1 MDQKRITSKFIHSFL
16 EKIGVKL
23 DPYKIK
29 KYVDFSFIIIEKAI
43 VNLQKL
49 QYVYFDFYSDII
61 KNEIALAGISK
72 DKKIL
77 HIGCGPIPATSIL
90 IAKKTDA
97 QITCIDKDPNSIK
110 KATLC
115 VSYNGL
121 SEKINVVNS
130 NAESFAADDYDIIIV
145 SQGVNPIKKILNLIN
160 KSIKD
165 DACVI
170 YRTSFSPSGDI
181 SKEDVFIKDIFNI
194 KKIVAQKKNAL
205 MVSILL
211 VKK

>member
-1 MDQKRITSKFIHSFL
+1 MDEKIITSRFIHSFL

-29 KYVDFSFIIIEKAI
+29 NLVDFGFIFIEKAI
-43 VNLQKL
+43 VNLQRL
-49 QYVYFDFYSDII
+49 HYIYFDFYSDII

-72 DKKIL
+72 ENKIL

-90 IAKKTDA
+90 IAKMTGA
-97 QITCIDKDPNSIK
+97 RVTCIDKDPISIQ

-121 SEKINVVNS
+121 SEKIKVAHFDSWTYPV
-130 NAESFAADDYDIIIV
+130 EKFDIIII
-145 SQGVNPIKKILNLIN
+145 SQGVKPIIKTLSHIAKSMNENALI
-160 KSIKD
+160 
-165 DACVI
+165 I
-170 YRTSFSPSGDI
+170 YRTSFSPRGDI
-181 SKEDVFIKDIFNI
+181 SEKDLFIKELF
-194 KKIVAQKKNAL
+194 KVHKFAAQKKNAL

-211 VKK
+211 LKK